1 VPEKQKEMIVTVS
14 AEPRYRWGRIY
25 PRGNGGG
32 EDPRRQRL
40 VPNDIVMVG
49 VGLGLPEY
57 TKDGVEE
64 AIERYWNCVDV
75 LAEQKADS
83 IELEG
88 LPISAQLGRKRCL
101 ELIEETQRRKH
112 LVADTAG
119 EAVAAA
125 IHHLGVTT
133 ITIGSRWAEELNQ
146 ALTRYMEDAGITVLH
161 CTSVGQWAADAAAM
175 SIEEGIKLSVQLG
188 REAIRE
194 APEAEG
200 VLLPGGAWM
209 SLPAV
214 PILEEES
221 GKPVFTN
228 EICRT
233 WRLIHAGVAPPIEG
247 WGRLLAT
254 P

>member
-1 VPEKQKEMIVTVS
+1 MTTAV
-14 AEPRYRWGRIY
+14 EPRYRWGRIY
-25 PRGNGGG
+25 PRGVGDA
-32 EDPRRQRL
+32 ESPRRQRL
-40 VPNDIVMVG
+40 VPPDIAMVG

-57 TKDGVEE
+57 TKEGVEE
-64 AIERYWNCVDV
+64 AIQRYWSCVDALV
-75 LAEQKADS
+75 EQKADS

-101 ELIEETQRRKH
+101 ELIEETRQKKG
-112 LVADTAG
+112 VAADTAG

-125 IHHLGVTT
+125 IHHLGVRT
-133 ITIGSRWAEELNQ
+133 ITIGSRWADELNR
-146 ALTRYMEDAGITVLH
+146 ALTRYMEDAGIRVLH
-161 CTSVGQWAADAAAM
+161 CTSAGQWAADAAAM

-188 REAIRE
+188 REAIRK

-214 PILEEES
+214 PILEEEC
-221 GKPVFTN
+221 GKPLFTN

-233 WRLIHAGVAPPIEG
+233 WRLIHAGVAPPVEG